1 MAETPVNPAALT
13 VAEKKAAGSLALVV
27 GLRMF
32 GLFLILPVFTLY
44 APQLQGDTPLLTG
57 LAIGIYGLT
66 QALMQIPM
74 GLLSDFFGRKQVIVA
89 GMLVFIAGSLVAAL
103 ADSIL
108 GVIAGRALQGLGAVA
123 SVSMALAADLSRD
136 SQRTKVMAFIGMSIG
151 LSFMVALLLA
161 PVLADLGGLS
171 GLFWITAALSTL
183 GLLVF
188 LLLVPTPGRQ
198 RQEDSPWVHLGRVL
212 RRGQLLRL
220 DLGVLTLHLILTGL
234 FVALPLLLNQILP
247 GADQHWKF
255 YLPAM
260 VASVVFMVPAI
271 LFSEKRNLN
280 TRMVPAAFV
289 LLALALAGLDRVPA
303 HYAVVL
309 AVLVLF
315 FTAFNYLESTLP
327 AMLSRRVTSKVRGA
341 AMGAY
346 TTGQFFGAF
355 LGGLLGG
362 WLMELGSTRGVYLV
376 MSGLALLAAVIL
388 LGVKRVEKHQE
399 QLLPLRENL
408 AGQAETVTQLLL
420 SHPAIADAV
429 VVPDEK
435 LAYIR
440 FSAEPVEEQALCQ
453 WLKQQLAR
461 QPTQ

>member
-1 MAETPVNPAALT
+1 MAEEAAENPSLTP
-13 VAEKKAAGSLALVV
+13 AEKKAAGSLALVV

-44 APQLQGDTPLLTG
+44 AQDLQGDTPLLTG

-66 QALMQIPM
+66 QAMMQIPM
-74 GLLSDFFGRKQVIVA
+74 GLLSDFFGRKQVIIA
-89 GMLVFIAGSLVAAL
+89 GMLLFIAGSVVAAL

-151 LSFMVALLLA
+151 LSFMVALLAA
-161 PVLADLGGLS
+161 PVLAELGGLS
-171 GLFWITAALSTL
+171 GLFWITALLSGL

-188 LLLVPTPGRQ
+188 IALVPKPGRHH
-198 RQEDSPWVHLGRVL
+198 QEDSPLVHLGRVL

-220 DLGVLTLHLILTGL
+220 NLAVMSLHLVLTGL
-234 FVALPLLLNQILP
+234 FVALPLLLNRILP
-247 GADQHWKF
+247 GAEQHWKF

-271 LFSEKRNLN
+271 IVSEKRNLN
-280 TRMVPAAFV
+280 TRIVPVAFV
-289 LLALALAGLDRVPA
+289 LLAAALGLLDVVPA
-303 HYAVVL
+303 HYGLVL
-309 AVLVLF
+309 AVLIAF

-362 WLMELGSTRGVYLV
+362 WLMQMGSTRTVYVAMAGIALFVAVV
-376 MSGLALLAAVIL
+376 M

-399 QLLPLRENL
+399 QVLRLSEEW
-408 AGQAETVTQLLL
+408 AAQADTITRLLL
-420 SHPAIADAV
+420 GHPAIADAV
-429 VVPDEK
+429 VVPDEG

-440 FSAEPVEEQALCQ
+440 FSGTPESEENLCQ
-453 WLKQQLAR
+453 WLRAR
-461 QPTQ
+461 LQAA

>member
-1 MAETPVNPAALT
+1 MPNLNDTSTALT
-13 VAEKKAAGSLALVV
+13 PAEKKAAASLALVV

-44 APQLQGDTPLLTG
+44 APELAGDTPLLTG

-66 QALMQIPM
+66 QAMMQIPM
-74 GLLSDFFGRKQVIVA
+74 GLLSDFFGRKTIIA
-89 GMLVFIAGSLVAAL
+89 LGMGVFIAGSVVAAL
-103 ADSIL
+103 ADTIM

-151 LSFMVALLLA
+151 LAFMLALLVA
-161 PVLADLGGLS
+161 PVLADLAGLS
-171 GLFWITAALSTL
+171 GLFWLTAGLSAL
-183 GLLVF
+183 GLLLF
-188 LLLVPTPGRQ
+188 LLLVPRPAQT
-198 RQEDSPWVHLGRVL
+198 RQEDSPLVHLGRVL
-212 RRGQLLRL
+212 RRGQLIRL
-220 DLGVLTLHLILTGL
+220 DLGVMVLHLVLTGL
-234 FVALPLLLNQILP
+234 FVALPLLLDRILP
-247 GADQHWKF
+247 GAGQHWKF

-260 VASVVFMVPAI
+260 LLSVLFMVPAI

-280 TRMVPAAFV
+280 TRMVPLAFA
-289 LLALALAGLDRVPA
+289 LLGLALVLFGQVPA
-303 HYAVVL
+303 EYGPVL
-309 AVLVLF
+309 TVLVLF

-327 AMLSRRVTSKVRGA
+327 AMLSRRVTSRVRGA

-362 WLMELGSTRGVYLV
+362 WLMQQGTALVYSALAALA
-376 MSGLALLAAVIL
+376 GLAMLLL
-388 LGVKRVEKHQE
+388 LGVRRVEKHQE
-399 QLLPLRENL
+399 QVLHLQPGLVERAEAVTAALL
-408 AGQAETVTQLLL
+408 A
-420 SHPAIADAV
+420 HPAVADAV

-440 FSAEPVEEQALCQ
+440 FSAQPLPEEQLCR
-453 WLKQQLAR
+453 WLKGRLGLA
-461 QPTQ
+461 